1 MDTILPDKALGKDSC
16 VEWDRRSNLEEVVD
30 VNYMPQPAK
39 SGDALQMLYLLGE
52 VELSAA
58 R

>member
-1 MDTILPDKALGKDSC
+1 MDTIPPDKALDKDSC
-16 VEWDRRSNLEEVVD
+16 VEWDRRSNLEVVD

-39 SGDALQMLYLLGE
+39 SGDAPQMLYLFGE

-58 R
+58 Q

>member
-1 MDTILPDKALGKDSC
+1 MDTILLDKALGKDSC
-16 VEWDRRSNLEEVVD
+16 VEWDRRSNLEVVD
-30 VNYMPQPAK
+30 VNYMPLLAK
-39 SGDALQMLYLLGE
+39 SGDAPQMLYLFGE